1 MNATAVRQD
10 DFDSVLLSELE
21 ILRESEKHLERL
33 YLQLQRKPHLR
44 ESFLCELSEV
54 QQRTE
59 RLNAVLTPFDT
70 FELPAASF
78 AGATAFPPVKILS

>member
-10 DFDSVLLSELE
+10 DFDTVLLSELK

-33 YLQLQRKPHLR
+33 YRQLQRKPHLR

-54 QQRTE
+54 QLRTE
-59 RLNAVLTPFDT
+59 RLNAVLTPFEA
-70 FELPAASF
+70 FELS
-78 AGATAFPPVKILS
+78 ATALRPVKVLS